1 MSGTVSESGR
11 PFDELLGIVREAAT
25 GRTYQRALGAVGR
38 ELGAIVRESFASES
52 TPAGGTWKPLRRP
65 RPGRILERS
74 GRLRKAATRVLF
86 AGQRIVIDLPPYG
99 PFHQDG
105 TGRMPARP
113 YLPDVDRDAGVRL
126 RLERAMQEVLDGP
139 R

>member
-1 MSGTVSESGR
+1 MSTTFGETGR
-11 PFDELLGIVREAAT
+11 PFDELLGIVREAAS

-38 ELGAIVRESFASES
+38 ELGAIVRESFAGERS
-52 TPAGGTWKPLRRP
+52 PAGVAWKPLRRP

-74 GRLRKAATRVLF
+74 GRLRKGATRVLF

-99 PFHQDG
+99 AYHQDG

-113 YLPDVDRDAGVRL
+113 FLPDVDRDAGIRL
-126 RLERAMQEVLDGP
+126 RLERVLTATLDAST
-139 R
+139 

>member
-11 PFDELLGIVREAAT
+11 PFDELLGIVREAAE

-38 ELGAIVRESFASES
+38 ELGAIVREAFAGERS
-52 TPAGGTWKPLRRP
+52 PAGVAWKPLRRP

-74 GRLRKAATRVLF
+74 GRLRKGATRVLF

-99 PFHQDG
+99 AFHQDG

-113 YLPDVDRDAGVRL
+113 FLPDVDRDAGVRL
-126 RLERAMQEVLDGP
+126 RLERVLQEVLDGP

>member
-1 MSGTVSESGR
+1 MSSTIGESGQ
-11 PFDELLGIVREAAT
+11 PFDELLGIVREAAS

-38 ELGAIVRESFASES
+38 ELGAIVREAFAGERS
-52 TPAGGTWKPLRRP
+52 PAGVAWKPLRRP

-74 GRLRKAATRVLF
+74 GRLRKGATRVLF

-99 PFHQDG
+99 AYHQDG

-113 YLPDVDRDAGVRL
+113 FLPDVDRDAGVRL
-126 RLERAMQEVLDGP
+126 RLERVLQEVLDGP

>member
-1 MSGTVSESGR
+1 MSSTIGESGR
-11 PFDELLGIVREAAT
+11 PFDELLKIVREAAE

-38 ELGAIVRESFASES
+38 ELGAIVREAFAGERS
-52 TPAGGTWKPLRRP
+52 PAGVAWKPLRRP

-74 GRLRKAATRVLF
+74 GRLRKGATRVLF

-99 PFHQDG
+99 AYHQDG

-113 YLPDVDRDAGVRL
+113 FLPDVDRDAGVRL
-126 RLERAMQEVLDGP
+126 RLERVLTASLDTST
-139 R
+139 

>member
-11 PFDELLGIVREAAT
+11 PFDELLKIVREAAE

-38 ELGAIVRESFASES
+38 ELGAIVREAFAGERS
-52 TPAGGTWKPLRRP
+52 PAGDAWKPLRRP

-74 GRLRKAATRVLF
+74 GRLRKAAGRVLF
-86 AGQRIVIDLPPYG
+86 AGQRIVIDLPLYG
-99 PFHQDG
+99 AYHQDG

-113 YLPDVDRDAGVRL
+113 FLPDVDRDAGVRL
-126 RLERAMQEVLDGP
+126 RLERALTATLDAST
-139 R
+139 